1 MSEEY
6 LFVVGRQRGG
16 GGGRFGM
23 LRGFMLEWIKGVV
36 AGLVLKGSCTG
47 IHEKF
52 YLLLVID
59 VLWI

>member
-1 MSEEY
+1 
-6 LFVVGRQRGG
+6 
-16 GGGRFGM
+16 
-23 LRGFMLEWIKGVV
+23 MLEWIKGVV